1 MSVINQVLNELEKR
15 GESARLGDGAL
26 RSVTPRRSIPWGW
39 YAATLASGL
48 LGIVATVW
56 YLQSADGSVSAP
68 LPEPIQ
74 AQRYELVPG
83 MADTSSGSMV
93 AAASTA
99 SAPPEVAA
107 ASGVTAPQS
116 APAQKEMA
124 KPSEPA
130 APVRVNDGER
140 AAPQAMKK
148 ISPRQQAE
156 HEYEK
161 AELALQQGRAD
172 EALAGYEAALLIDP
186 YYKPARLAWVGE
198 LLRQQRNEEAE
209 QVLQRGV
216 RRDPRD
222 VEFAMLLAR
231 VQVARD
237 ALDQA
242 LVSLEKVQSYA
253 ANQADFHAFLA
264 ALLQRKERHHDAV
277 QHYRTALEVAPET
290 ASSWVGLG
298 ISLQAIQQPTEAKV
312 AFQRALESPGLD
324 DRLRTFVERRLREL

>member
-15 GESARLGDGAL
+15 GEGARLGEAAL
-26 RSVTPRRSIPWGW
+26 RSVPLRRQIPWGI
-39 YAATLASGL
+39 YAAMLAGGL
-48 LGIVATVW
+48 LGVVATFW
-56 YLQSADGSVSAP
+56 YLQRESIPAV
-68 LPEPIQ
+68 LPQPKPAQ
-74 AQRYELVPG
+74 AHTYELVPG
-83 MADTSSGSMV
+83 MADAASSSMV
-93 AAASTA
+93 AAASA
-99 SAPPEVAA
+99 VAA
-107 ASGVTAPQS
+107 QPEIAASSSVPAAQQAPVQKVVDVT
-116 APAQKEMA
+116 
-124 KPSEPA
+124 SEPA
-130 APVRVNDGER
+130 VPVRAMEGSR
-140 AAPQAMKK
+140 AAPQAIKK

-161 AELALQQGRAD
+161 AELALQQGHAD

-198 LLRQQRNEEAE
+198 LLRQQRNDEAE

-242 LVSLEKVQSYA
+242 LASLERVQSHA
-253 ANQADFHAFLA
+253 PDQADYHAFLA

-290 ASSWVGLG
+290 ATSWVGLG
-298 ISLQAIQQPTEAKV
+298 ISLQAIQQPVEAKV

-324 DRLRTFVERRLREL
+324 ERLRAFVERRMREM